1 MVYKDLFKEVNLG
14 AATDEPTL
22 FEIIFKYYNTYLNAQ
37 KSMELT
43 VKYVN
48 KLKETQ

>member
-1 MVYKDLFKEVNLG
+1 MVYKDLFKTVNIG
-14 AATDEPTL
+14 AATSEPTL
-22 FEIIFKYYNTYLNAQ
+22 FEIIFKYYNTHFNAQ
-37 KSMELT
+37 QSMELT